1 MINYKLVTV
10 DPTKAELAHSLIGTL
25 NELIYQ
31 IDCENKHLESFR
43 KVCFQNLNE
52 VLLNEY
58 EKALDN
64 YLDLMDEL
72 DGVSARLEQI
82 GAVFTSC

>member
-1 MINYKLVTV
+1 MTNYKLVKV
-10 DPTKAELAHSLIGTL
+10 DPTKAELAHSLIDTL
-25 NELIYQ
+25 NKLIYQ
-31 IDCENKHLESFR
+31 IDCENKRLGSFR
-43 KVCFQNLNE
+43 KVCFQNLTE

-72 DGVSARLEQI
+72 DEVSARLEQI
-82 GAVFTSC
+82 GAVITS